1 MWNGALGSTAFTAH
15 LGAKDKLNFVLPSAL
30 SLVVGQSRGYV
41 LLPGVRLQLRYVLLE
56 CGGAKRHNGEDMS
69 ALLDNFVPATPVAN
83 IVSPNDAALQPVAL
97 DVGQMADRALRPIAE
112 KVLGGER
119 LDQEDGMRLFESRDI
134 FSIGA
139 MADFVRRSRHGNVAY
154 YNINRHINYSNICAL
169 ACKFCEFHRKRGEA
183 GAYEYGHDD
192 IFRIAGEA
200 AAAGATE
207 VHIVGG
213 LHPWLP
219 FRWYL
224 DMLSGLRARHSKLH
238 LKCFTAIE
246 INHLSKLAKL
256 SIREVLIALREHGL
270 GSMPGGGAEVFDD
283 RVHDEIFKGKL
294 RSDGWLTVHRTAH
307 ELGIKTNA
315 TILYGH
321 VETRAERIGHL
332 LKLRQLQD
340 EAPGFQTIIPLSFVP
355 DGSELGHLP
364 GPTGLEDLKMLAIS
378 RLMLP
383 NFGHVKA
390 FWIMQ
395 SMKLSQVSLN
405 FGVDDLDGTV
415 VWYDITKR
423 EGGRGNNHQEQTVQD
438 IRRLIV
444 EAGFVPAERDTLYR
458 RIVRDA
464 KDWAIGWRVEE
475 DR

>member
-1 MWNGALGSTAFTAH
+1 MTTTIDTYISDAVMAN
-15 LGAKDKLNFVLPSAL
+15 
-30 SLVVGQSRGYV
+30 
-41 LLPGVRLQLRYVLLE
+41 
-56 CGGAKRHNGEDMS
+56 
-69 ALLDNFVPATPVAN
+69 PAA
-83 IVSPNDAALQPVAL
+83 PNDAPLQAVTL
-97 DVGQMADRALRPIAE
+97 DVGAIADSALRPIAQ
-112 KVLGGER
+112 KVLQGTR
-119 LDQEDGMRLFESRDI
+119 LTQQDGMTLFESRDV

-139 MADFVRRSRHGNVAY
+139 MADYMRRRRHANVAY

-169 ACKFCEFHRKRGEA
+169 SCKFCEFHRKRGEG
-183 GAYEYGHDD
+183 GAYEYDHED
-192 IFRIAGEA
+192 IFRIAGQA
-200 AAAGATE
+200 VAAGATE
-207 VHIVGG
+207 VHVVGG

-219 FRWYL
+219 FQWYL
-224 DMLSGLRARHSKLH
+224 DMLAGLRTRYPKLH

-246 INHLSKLAKL
+246 INHLAKISKL
-256 SIREVLIALREHGL
+256 SIREVLIALREAGL

-332 LKLRQLQD
+332 LTLRELQD

-383 NFGHVKA
+383 NFSHVKA

-423 EGGRGNNHQEQTVQD
+423 EGGHGNNHQEQTVED

-444 EAGFVPAERDTLYR
+444 EAGFVPVERDTLYR
-458 RIVRDA
+458 RVVRDA
-464 KDWAIGWRVEE
+464 KDWATGWRTE
-475 DR
+475 DAS